1 MDAHILIVENGP
13 DISTIAATHLRK
25 LGYSCT
31 QAFSGCEAQML
42 LPRANPNAPHPF
54 DLILCD
60 LMIPGLTGE
69 ELIANLRNH
78 GDTTPVIVVSA
89 RTACTDRVALLRK
102 GADDYICKPFD
113 LDELAARVDVQ
124 LRRRTVEAAISH
136 SEQDK
141 GPRGAAGK
149 GVLTF
154 NSWRLDPSG
163 HTFTVDALPFDLTPI
178 EFKLIATLMAHPHR
192 AFSKQELFEA
202 AWGEPYAA
210 DDDTVT
216 VHISNIR
223 AKLRPTG
230 TDGYIKTVWGM
241 GFKLQE
247 PA

>member
-1 MDAHILIVENGP
+1 MDARILIVEDDP
-13 DISTIAATHLRK
+13 DISTIAATHLCK

-31 QAFSGCEAQML
+31 QAFSGSEAQML
-42 LPRANPNAPHPF
+42 LSRTNTNAPHPF

-60 LMIPGLTGE
+60 LMLPGLTGE
-69 ELIANLRNH
+69 ELIASLRDH
-78 GDTTPVIVVSA
+78 GDPTPVIVVSA
-89 RTACTDRVALLRK
+89 RTACTDRVALLRM

-113 LDELAARVDVQ
+113 LDELAARVEVQ
-124 LRRRTVEAAISH
+124 LRRRAIGAAISH
-136 SEQDK
+136 NGQDE
-141 GPRGAAGK
+141 GPQGAAGK

-154 NSWRLDPSG
+154 NSWRLDLSG

-178 EFKLIATLMAHPHR
+178 EFSLIATLMAHPDR

-210 DDDTVT
+210 DDNTVT
-216 VHISNIR
+216 VHVSNIR

-241 GFKLQE
+241 GFKLQD

>member
-1 MDAHILIVENGP
+1 MDAHILIVEDDP
-13 DISTIAATHLRK
+13 DISTIAATHLCK

-31 QAFSGCEAQML
+31 QAFSGSEAQML

-60 LMIPGLTGE
+60 LMLPGLTGE

-89 RTACTDRVALLRK
+89 RTACTDRVALLRM

-141 GPRGAAGK
+141 GPRG
-149 GVLTF
+149 
-154 NSWRLDPSG
+154 P
-163 HTFTVDALPFDLTPI
+163 
-178 EFKLIATLMAHPHR
+178 
-192 AFSKQELFEA
+192 
-202 AWGEPYAA
+202 
-210 DDDTVT
+210 
-216 VHISNIR
+216 R
-223 AKLRPTG
+223 AKEYSPSTAGASTPRAIRSPWMHCRSTSRPSSSN
-230 TDGYIKTVWGM
+230 
-241 GFKLQE
+241 
-247 PA
+247 

>member
-1 MDAHILIVENGP
+1 
-13 DISTIAATHLRK
+13 
-25 LGYSCT
+25 
-31 QAFSGCEAQML
+31 ML
-42 LPRANPNAPHPF
+42 
-54 DLILCD
+54 
-60 LMIPGLTGE
+60 PGLTGE
-69 ELIANLRNH
+69 EFIANLRNH

-89 RTACTDRVALLRK
+89 RTACTDRVALLRM

-178 EFKLIATLMAHPHR
+178 EFKLIATLMAHPQR

-210 DDDTVT
+210 DDNTVT
-216 VHISNIR
+216 VHISIIR
-223 AKLRPTG
+223 TKLRPTG